1 MKSHAKQQQ
10 PASRVIE
17 SNPRAANQPPL
28 TEILQAYRKTTMPI
42 QRFPKK
48 KDEGKPEDSFYVESR
63 YPDVELIPIDKE
75 NKPPAIFRLVG
86 TEQTIYWIEE
96 GDKYQIKLSDG
107 SFIDFDIDAY
117 SKNPQFLDFL
127 TLFKEVSKAT
137 STETDI
143 DTRRA
148 LQMHVLQKFLSNA
161 LYTADEIDKMH
172 YQTSPL
178 NFQEGGSYIRSE
190 ATAFVDALKEFLNTG
205 IKTEYLHLVQQLD
218 FNEILGQ
225 FTTRFPADKEPEMA
239 KTDEIAQFLIDRK
252 SLKGYVDAYSIL
264 FADTSAQFVQLS
276 PFNSIMQSQAVFTQ
290 TKSELTTFATDV
302 KKRVQAQV
310 MKSLIN
316 KFVEIN
322 CKDPINK
329 ESIKTE
335 FTTYFNNPE
344 STEFTASIAY
354 LNEIRKK
361 EHEER
366 IDSLLNEKD
375 TIEDNKLEDFYKE
388 KDVGSEINDY
398 KKWVKSKDVK
408 TDREI
413 GFINATKGDIPV
425 KFKTLIKDQSFSDF
439 LRDKKNKYIPLTKD
453 KIPSSVLFKE
463 LDSLNKVLTKNLSE
477 ILIVGGSIDIPG
489 EAGIKQPGFFINP
502 GTSKSL
508 IELVKHTLNKTG
520 YVPTP
525 TAASK
530 KMLAMGKSLQE
541 IIEVVAEKQKNR
553 IGKKSTTLAPK
564 MNSAINVIKDFK
576 VGDYIPI
583 VSSDTAGLLTS
594 TIAAFEEFK
603 KLGDEQKEYIKLEAS
618 AVIKLLNELKMLD
631 KGSSTPGI
639 ALAELQVN
647 LQDAIANKDNI
658 TAYIRNIQNIH
669 ELIILELERKPAIA
683 PTPLPLVASQLPA
696 GAMQP
701 HYTDY
706 GLKAFTQAYN
716 AALVQSAGHTPFVVD
731 SYSNIYFELLQKLH
745 DTKIASGGKTEVR
758 DSQTL
763 PEEYKKGLVTN
774 TSEPNLIMVDI
785 HPNDASKPEMRKN
798 DIVAIIES
806 RLKDKSAEKRL
817 TVIVDITL
825 NHVADD
831 EVKGIIESVKP
842 YINSKQLNLV
852 FIQSLTKFTQL
863 GMDKH
868 SGGLMFHY
876 NSGSDDW
883 KAFNESIEKSAKNA
897 VPDTIRNY
905 FDLLFKAASEE
916 QKTYIQ
922 LVRKNTKYVYDQL
935 KEKFLSQQIEK
946 GHTFDL
952 SLNEDEGTCYVAFN
966 YKELS
971 ARLFAGKEDR
981 DSETEMLGK
990 RILNEGIYNV
1000 INKLKLPLS
1009 MRQSFGFP
1017 ISNLGEAW
1025 VGSRF
1030 TIGIEEK
1037 EMLKQ
1042 YVDIVT
1048 YVRLQ
1053 ICNLTDN
1060 STLKNDRDRI
1070 TAFKKF
1076 ADNISTI
1083 EELKLKLEHTKQ
1095 QITVLP
1101 SPVEKAKKKLM
1112 SLVIKK
1118 EETDQTQTTDKD

>member
-1 MKSHAKQQQ
+1 MAIVRKKEETNFISATGKDITTRYQAIIKKQ
-10 PASRVIE
+10 
-17 SNPRAANQPPL
+17 
-28 TEILQAYRKTTMPI
+28 
-42 QRFPKK
+42 
-48 KDEGKPEDSFYVESR
+48 
-63 YPDVELIPIDKE
+63 
-75 NKPPAIFRLVG
+75 
-86 TEQTIYWIEE
+86 
-96 GDKYQIKLSDG
+96 
-107 SFIDFDIDAY
+107 SFIDYLTQKDYTPLTKETI
-117 SKNPQFLDFL
+117 SK
-127 TLFKEVSKAT
+127 S
-137 STETDI
+137 
-143 DTRRA
+143 
-148 LQMHVLQKFLSNA
+148 
-161 LYTADEIDKMH
+161 
-172 YQTSPL
+172 
-178 NFQEGGSYIRSE
+178 
-190 ATAFVDALKEFLNTG
+190 
-205 IKTEYLHLVQQLD
+205 
-218 FNEILGQ
+218 
-225 FTTRFPADKEPEMA
+225 
-239 KTDEIAQFLIDRK
+239 
-252 SLKGYVDAYSIL
+252 
-264 FADTSAQFVQLS
+264 
-276 PFNSIMQSQAVFTQ
+276 
-290 TKSELTTFATDV
+290 
-302 KKRVQAQV
+302 
-310 MKSLIN
+310 
-316 KFVEIN
+316 
-322 CKDPINK
+322 
-329 ESIKTE
+329 
-335 FTTYFNNPE
+335 
-344 STEFTASIAY
+344 
-354 LNEIRKK
+354 
-361 EHEER
+361 
-366 IDSLLNEKD
+366 SLLNEFVSLK
-375 TIEDNKLEDFYKE
+375 NYLE
-388 KDVGSEINDY
+388 S
-398 KKWVKSKDVK
+398 
-408 TDREI
+408 
-413 GFINATKGDIPV
+413 
-425 KFKTLIKDQSFSDF
+425 
-439 LRDKKNKYIPLTKD
+439 
-453 KIPSSVLFKE
+453 
-463 LDSLNKVLTKNLSE
+463 NLSE
-477 ILIVGGSIDIPG
+477 ILIVGTSLNLPVT
-489 EAGIKQPGFFINP
+489 AGIEQPGFLINP

-553 IGKKSTTLAPK
+553 IGKKSTTLTQK
-564 MNSAINVIKDFK
+564 MDSAIKVIKDFK

-618 AVIKLLNELKMLD
+618 AVIKLLNELNVLNE
-631 KGSSTPGI
+631 GSTIPSI

-647 LQDAIANKDNI
+647 LQDAVANKDNI
-658 TAYIRNIQNIH
+658 AAYIRNIQNIH

-683 PTPLPLVASQLPA
+683 PTPLPSVASQLPA

-706 GLKAFTQAYN
+706 GLKAFTQAFN
-716 AALVQSAGHTPFVVD
+716 AALAQSAGHTPFVVD

-763 PEEYKKGLVTN
+763 PEKYKKGLATN

-806 RLKDKSAEKRL
+806 RLKDKPAEKRL

-831 EVKGIIESVKP
+831 EVKGITERVKP
-842 YINSKQLNLV
+842 YIDSKQLNLV

-876 NSGSDDW
+876 NSSGDDW

-897 VPDTIRNY
+897 VPDTIHNY

-935 KEKFLSQQIEK
+935 KEKFSGQQIEK
-946 GHTFDL
+946 GQTFDL
-952 SLNEDEGTCYVAFN
+952 SLNEDDGTCYVAFN
-966 YKELS
+966 YEELS

-1025 VGSRF
+1025 IGSRF
-1030 TIGIEEK
+1030 TIGIEER
-1037 EMLKQ
+1037 EMLNQ

-1048 YVRLQ
+1048 YVRQQ
-1053 ICNLTDN
+1053 ISTQSKQSDKVLLDDKKRREEFSKFTD
-1060 STLKNDRDRI
+1060 S
-1070 TAFKKF
+1070 
-1076 ADNISTI
+1076 ISTI
-1083 EELKLKLEHTKQ
+1083 KELSAKVDPKIQ
-1095 QITVLP
+1095 LP
-1101 SPVEKAKKKLM
+1101 IVIQPLPIEKP
-1112 SLVIKK
+1112 
-1118 EETDQTQTTDKD
+1118 

>member
-28 TEILQAYRKTTMPI
+28 TEILQAYRKTSMPI

-63 YPDVELIPIDKE
+63 YPDVELIAIDKE

-127 TLFKEVSKAT
+127 TLFKEVSKAA
-137 STETDI
+137 STESDI
-143 DTRRA
+143 HTKRA

-190 ATAFVDALKEFLNTG
+190 ATAFVDALKEFLNTE

-225 FTTRFPADKEPEMA
+225 FTTRFPADKEPETA

-252 SLKGYVDAYSIL
+252 SLKGYGDAYSIL
-264 FADTSAQFVQLS
+264 FADTSAQFVQL
-276 PFNSIMQSQAVFTQ
+276 SIMQSQAVFTQ

-316 KFVEIN
+316 KFVEKN
-322 CKDPINK
+322 CTDSIDK

-335 FTTYFNNPE
+335 FTAYFNNPKP
-344 STEFTASIAY
+344 TEFTVFIAY
-354 LNEIRKK
+354 LDKKGKK

-375 TIEDNKLEDFYKE
+375 TIEDNKLEDFYKG
-388 KDVGSEINDY
+388 KDVGSELNDY

-453 KIPSSVLFKE
+453 NISSSVLFKE
-463 LDSLNKVLTKNLSE
+463 LYLLNKVLTKNLSE
-477 ILIVGGSIDIPG
+477 ILIVGTSLNLPVT
-489 EAGIKQPGFFINP
+489 AGIEQPGFLINP
-502 GTSKSL
+502 DTSKSL

-553 IGKKSTTLAPK
+553 IGKKSTTLTQK
-564 MNSAINVIKDFK
+564 MDSAIKVIKDFK

-618 AVIKLLNELKMLD
+618 AVIKLLNELNVLNE
-631 KGSSTPGI
+631 GSTIPSI

-647 LQDAIANKDNI
+647 LQDAVANKDNI
-658 TAYIRNIQNIH
+658 AAYIRNIQNIH

-683 PTPLPLVASQLPA
+683 PTPLPSVASQLPA

-706 GLKAFTQAYN
+706 GLKAFTQAFN
-716 AALVQSAGHTPFVVD
+716 AALAQSAGHTPFVVD

-763 PEEYKKGLVTN
+763 PEKYKKGLATN

-806 RLKDKSAEKRL
+806 RLKDKPAEKRL

-831 EVKGIIESVKP
+831 EVKGITERVKP
-842 YINSKQLNLV
+842 YIDSKQLNLV

-876 NSGSDDW
+876 NSSGDDW

-897 VPDTIRNY
+897 VPDTIHNY

-935 KEKFLSQQIEK
+935 KEKFSGQQIEK
-946 GHTFDL
+946 GQTFDL
-952 SLNEDEGTCYVAFN
+952 SLNEDDGTCYVAFN
-966 YKELS
+966 YEELS

-1025 VGSRF
+1025 IGSRF
-1030 TIGIEEK
+1030 TIGIEER
-1037 EMLKQ
+1037 EMLNQ

-1048 YVRLQ
+1048 YVRQQ
-1053 ICNLTDN
+1053 ISTQSKQSEQSDEVLLDDKKRREEFSKFTD
-1060 STLKNDRDRI
+1060 S
-1070 TAFKKF
+1070 
-1076 ADNISTI
+1076 ISTI
-1083 EELKLKLEHTKQ
+1083 KELSAKVDPKIQ
-1095 QITVLP
+1095 LP
-1101 SPVEKAKKKLM
+1101 IVIQPLPIEKP
-1112 SLVIKK
+1112 
-1118 EETDQTQTTDKD
+1118 